1 MKFETQYYKVES
13 LILSALG
20 NKIFFLEG
28 LWKASGNLLW
38 CFWEAF
44 GAFLEPFMVLG
55 SICGPSGA
63 FPRGSGTLP
72 EGFWVKLLHFL
83 QFKIQNFKVE
93 SLIFSV
99 YEKNALY
106 NLKFKVCNWKSWNL
120 KCTNLKF
127 KFRNFSAPG
136 NFPFWK
142 LLGTFWSASVKLFWD
157 LSAAFH
163 GWFRG
168 PLPKDSGQ
176 TLNFTV
182 LHSIESLIPLQP
194 SRTLSGSLLG
204 TPLEPFWWF
213 S

>member
-72 EGFWVKLLHFL
+72 EGFWVKLLHF
-83 QFKIQNFKVE
+83 
-93 SLIFSV
+93 
-99 YEKNALY
+99 
-106 NLKFKVCNWKSWNL
+106 
-120 KCTNLKF
+120 TM
-127 KFRNFSAPG
+127 
-136 NFPFWK
+136 
-142 LLGTFWSASVKLFWD
+142 
-157 LSAAFH
+157 
-163 GWFRG
+163 
-168 PLPKDSGQ
+168 
-176 TLNFTV
+176 
-182 LHSIESLIPLQP
+182 
-194 SRTLSGSLLG
+194 
-204 TPLEPFWWF
+204 
-213 S
+213 